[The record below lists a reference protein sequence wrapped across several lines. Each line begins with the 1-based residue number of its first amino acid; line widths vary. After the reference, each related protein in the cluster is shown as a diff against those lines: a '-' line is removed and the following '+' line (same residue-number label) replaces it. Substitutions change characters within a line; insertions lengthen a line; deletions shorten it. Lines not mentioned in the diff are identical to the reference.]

1 MQVLFKLNHR
11 TNWGQSVTLLI
22 YNESNSYDSFDM
34 TCENENKWK
43 VSLTLPDDVNE
54 INYRY
59 AIRKANN
66 DFRYEHDGIRKVSIK
81 ANLKSLVFEDY
92 WRTPNGDSPFDTTAF
107 TACFFKRKKSR
118 KD

>member
-54 INYRY
+54 YQVV
-59 AIRKANN
+59 
-66 DFRYEHDGIRKVSIK
+66 E
-81 ANLKSLVFEDY
+81 KS
-92 WRTPNGDSPFDTTAF
+92 
-107 TACFFKRKKSR
+107 FKTFA
-118 KD
+118 